1 MQLSQQVGGL
11 RGELAALQAEKDDL
25 INTCQQQKTDLHTT
39 RSDLEQHKSKLQK
52 QEEIESQLRK
62 NIEQLEVHLTLHINM
77 VQLSHARIDE
87 RAYLHQSV
95 HD

>member
-1 MQLSQQVGGL
+1 MQTNNPISACSEQVTWKEEEMQLSQQVGGL

-52 QEEIESQLRK
+52 QEEIESLLRK
-62 NIEQLEVHLTLHINM
+62 SIEQLEV
-77 VQLSHARIDE
+77 Q
-87 RAYLHQSV
+87 
-95 HD
+95 